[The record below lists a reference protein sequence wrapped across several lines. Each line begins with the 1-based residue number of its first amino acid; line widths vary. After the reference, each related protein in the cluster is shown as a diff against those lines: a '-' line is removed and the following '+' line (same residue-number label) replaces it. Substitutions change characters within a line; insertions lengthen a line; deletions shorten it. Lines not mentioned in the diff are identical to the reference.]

1 MFTYVKKRYLKNAMN
16 PVDYGV
22 RMRIGITRRFA
33 IYGQYRISN
42 LLKVKGTGISDLP
55 KWEIGI
61 QLF

>member
-1 MFTYVKKRYLKNAMN
+1 MN
-16 PVDYGV
+16 RLDYGV
-22 RMRIGITRRFA
+22 RMRVGITRRFA

-42 LLKVKGTGISDLP
+42 LLKVKNTGISDFP

>member
-1 MFTYVKKRYLKNAMN
+1 MMN
-16 PVDYGV
+16 RFDYGV
-22 RMRIGITRRFA
+22 RLRMGITRRFA

-42 LLKVKGTGISDLP
+42 LLKVKGTSTSDLP